1 MTGVGEAGPRGA
13 RARSDCWVRV
23 EIRDGGGIDLGVRS
37 KVEAMYGEAV
47 RRTCRAVL
55 DALGVR
61 HAVVSVEDQGA
72 LDFVLAARL
81 EAAVKR
87 AGAGGG
93 ATFLPALGPGG
104 GRAARP

>member
-13 RARSDCWVRV
+13 RARSDCWARV
-23 EIRDGGGIDLGVRS
+23 EIRDGGGIDLAVRS

-61 HAVVSVEDQGA
+61 HAAVSVEDQGA
-72 LDFVLAARL
+72 LDFVLAAR
-81 EAAVKR
+81 
-87 AGAGGG
+87 AGGRRQ
-93 ATFLPALGPGG
+93 AG
-104 GRAARP
+104 GRGR